1 MSIEV
6 KGSLNQDVNS
16 LNNNQKY
23 NLTEYS
29 FVAAK
34 DVGNKKGKARK
45 TIVELGEVN
54 GIKLFVTAIDDS
66 MKRHRQTTEDKI
78 KALGL
83 DLTIT
88 HELLTKKNDGKIK
101 SYHIDDII
109 ETNLVEDISKLDQE
123 SQKQITENII
133 KNRNEY
139 SLQNKEEISLF
150 ILRSGKI
157 NRFLLEHWYAGILRT
172 IEKLICQADVKEEI
186 VNELSLEEN
195 RHLKSRV
202 KKLIILLQKL
212 ISLLEKAKSQ
222 R

>member
-1 MSIEV
+1 
-6 KGSLNQDVNS
+6 
-16 LNNNQKY
+16 
-23 NLTEYS
+23 
-29 FVAAK
+29 
-34 DVGNKKGKARK
+34 
-45 TIVELGEVN
+45 
-54 GIKLFVTAIDDS
+54 

>member
-157 NRFLLEHWYAGILRT
+157 NRFLFRALVCWN
-172 IEKLICQADVKEEI
+172 IEDYRKT
-186 VNELSLEEN
+186 
-195 RHLKSRV
+195 HLPG
-202 KKLIILLQKL
+202 
-212 ISLLEKAKSQ
+212 
-222 R
+222 